1 MAPLIRAEAAPSA
14 GCESDAELEAC
25 VRGNATTACHNVG
38 TCAMGSDPSSVV
50 DPALPVRG
58 IDKLWIAD
66 ASVTPTN
73 ISGNTNAASMMIGYK
88 LGRELGQP

>member
-1 MAPLIRAEAAPSA
+1 
-14 GCESDAELEAC
+14 
-25 VRGNATTACHNVG
+25 
-38 TCAMGSDPSSVV
+38 VV